1 MMNAKL
7 PGIARE
13 GLGLVSVA
21 AGLCFLCLIFGFSFP
36 SLVFLAATL
45 FLLFFFRDPSREVP
59 AVADGSVLSPADG
72 RVVDVSETV
81 ERTYLDGKSR
91 RISVF
96 LSVFDCHVNR
106 FPVSGKVAGT
116 RYFPGKFAMAFGTDS
131 SGSNERLSTL
141 VELESGARVVIV
153 QVAGFLARTIVSR
166 VKLGDELEAGE
177 KFGMIK
183 FGSRVDLYLP
193 VGTKVAVRAGQ
204 KVRAGETVVA
214 WLN

>member
-1 MMNAKL
+1 MNSKF

-21 AGLCFLCLIFGFSFP
+21 AALCLLCLIFGFSFL

-45 FLLFFFRDPSREVP
+45 FLLFFFRDPRRDVP
-59 AVADGSVLSPADG
+59 AADDGSVLSPADG
-72 RVVDVSETV
+72 KVVDISETF
-81 ERTYLDGKSR
+81 ERTYLDGESR

-116 RYFPGKFAMAFGTDS
+116 RYFPGKFGLAFGAGS

-141 VELESGARVVIV
+141 VELENGARVVIV

-166 VKLGDELEAGE
+166 VRLGDELEKGE

-193 VGTKVAVRAGQ
+193 VGTKVAVRVGQ

>member
-1 MMNAKL
+1 MHARL

-13 GLGLVSVA
+13 GFGLISA
-21 AGLCFLCLIFGFSFP
+21 AGGLCFLCLLFGFSFFFF
-36 SLVFLAATL
+36 VFLAATI
-45 FLLFFFRDPSREVP
+45 FLLFFFRDPRREVS
-59 AVADGSVLSPADG
+59 ASADGSVLSPADG
-72 RVVDVSETV
+72 KVVDVSEAF
-81 ERTYLDGKSR
+81 ERTFLDGKSR

-116 RYFPGKFAMAFGTDS
+116 RYFPGKFDVAFRADS
-131 SGSNERLSTL
+131 ADSNERLSTL
-141 VELESGARVVIV
+141 VELENGARVVIV
-153 QVAGFLARTIVSR
+153 QVAGFLARRIVSR
-166 VKLGDELEAGE
+166 LKLGDELERGE
-177 KFGMIK
+177 KFGMIR

-193 VGTKVAVRAGQ
+193 PETRVAVRVGQ